1 LSAESGLILD
11 GTFFAINQFSILQ
24 GAYLKLNEGS
34 ICGLFGLNGSG
45 KTTVLKLMCG
55 QLRATSG
62 ITSIDGVRYHKP
74 SLIARFQNMA
84 YLPQDSMVPK
94 EMKVES
100 LIRRCGQLSLLE
112 GDALLGRIRSTRIR
126 HISHGERRYLEL
138 SLVLGLER
146 KYVLLDEPFTG
157 VEPRIIE
164 RMSQRIQ
171 KCASAGAG
179 VLITD
184 HYHHFV
190 TPIAEYAY
198 LLEQKQCR
206 RLKGDIVEALQ
217 RAGYLPSREAV
228 MPTD

>member
-1 LSAESGLILD
+1 MNAESGLILD
-11 GTFFAINQFSILQ
+11 GAFFSVKKFSILQ
-24 GAYLKLNEGS
+24 GVYLKLDTGS

-45 KTTVLKLMCG
+45 KTTVLKLICG
-55 QLRATSG
+55 QIRATSG

-74 SLIARFQNMA
+74 SLSARFQNMA

-94 EMKVES
+94 ELKVES

-112 GDALLGRIRSTRIR
+112 GDDLLGRIRSTRIR

-164 RMSQRIQ
+164 RMSERIRERA
-171 KCASAGAG
+171 KAGSG
-179 VLITD
+179 ILITD

-190 TPIAEYAY
+190 TAIAEYAY
-198 LLEQKQCR
+198 LLDQKQCR

-217 RAGYLPSREAV
+217 RAGYLSVRS
-228 MPTD
+228 

>member
-1 LSAESGLILD
+1 MNTDAGFILD
-11 GTFFAINQFSILQ
+11 GAFFAIKEFSILQ
-24 GAYLKLNEGS
+24 GVYLKLDAGS

-62 ITSIDGVRYHKP
+62 ITSIDGIRYYQP
-74 SLIARFQNMA
+74 SLGARFRDIA

-94 EMKVES
+94 ELKVES
-100 LIRRCGQLSLLE
+100 LIRRCGRLSLLD
-112 GDALLGRIRSTRIR
+112 GDALLNRIRSTRIR

-138 SLVLGLER
+138 SLVLGLGR
-146 KYVLLDEPFTG
+146 KYILLDEPFTG

-164 RMSQRIQ
+164 RMSERIQ
-171 KCASAGAG
+171 KRARNGSGI
-179 VLITD
+179 LITD

-217 RAGYLPSREAV
+217 RAGYLSARS
-228 MPTD
+228 

>member
-1 LSAESGLILD
+1 MNTDPGLILD
-11 GTFFAINQFSILQ
+11 GAFFAIKEFSILQ
-24 GAYLKLNEGS
+24 GVYLKLERGS

-55 QLRATSG
+55 QIRATSG

-74 SLIARFQNMA
+74 SLSARFQNMA

-94 EMKVES
+94 ELKVES

-112 GDALLGRIRSTRIR
+112 DDALLGRIRSTRIR

-157 VEPRIIE
+157 IEPRIIE
-164 RMSQRIQ
+164 HMSERIRERA
-171 KCASAGAG
+171 KAGSG
-179 VLITD
+179 ILITD

-190 TPIAEYAY
+190 TPIAKYAY
-198 LLEQKQCR
+198 LIHQKQCY

-217 RAGYLPSREAV
+217 RAGYLSVRN
-228 MPTD
+228 